1 MDIHILAQGK
11 YISYLLHLEIK
22 LFLGWRFLKKLPMWH
37 SALTKRK
44 ITGGRRKSYR
54 TKRSIESGGYPTETG
69 LGEPIRKVK
78 KIRGNAKKIKLL
90 KDRYVNISI
99 SGTGK
104 TERVSIDK
112 VVENTANIDYNRR
125 RVITRGAVIETT
137 LGRAVITSRP
147 GQDGVLNA
155 ILLTE

>member
-1 MDIHILAQGK
+1 MGV
-11 YISYLLHLEIK
+11 
-22 LFLGWRFLKKLPMWH
+22 LKKLPTWH

-44 ITGGRRKSYR
+44 ITGGRRKAYR
-54 TKRSIESGGYPTETG
+54 TKRAIEVGGYPTETG

-78 KIRGNAKKIKLL
+78 KMYGTAKKIKLL

-104 TERVSIDK
+104 NEKVTIDK
-112 VVENTANIDYNRR
+112 IIENTANIDYNRR
-125 RVITRGAVIETT
+125 KVITKGAVIETS
-137 LGRAVITSRP
+137 LGKAVITSRP

-155 ILLTE
+155 ILLAE

>member
-1 MDIHILAQGK
+1 M
-11 YISYLLHLEIK
+11 EV
-22 LFLGWRFLKKLPMWH
+22 LKKLPMWH

-54 TKRSIESGGYPTETG
+54 TKRSIEAGGYPTETG

-90 KDRYVNISI
+90 KDRYVNISV
-99 SGTGK
+99 TGK
-104 TERVSIDK
+104 TEKVSIDK

-125 RVITRGAVIETT
+125 RVITRGAVIETD
-137 LGRAVITSRP
+137 LGRAIITSRP